1 MDSITANLGP
11 AVEPTGHSGALKYF
25 ENNLTRA
32 HAIVFVVLFI
42 AFTLL
47 TYRITNSG
55 LDDGPQHDSRVFM
68 TTLCTIAGPLTGAIS
83 RGFQGCCLR
92 FSLLV
97 MAYCAPVLFVST
109 VLQFIRTPDWRWLR
123 VARLVLWTLGW
134 FIWFA
139 GGILSFGHA
148 LS

>member
-1 MDSITANLGP
+1 MESSIANEGP
-11 AVEPTGHSGALKYF
+11 AALPSGGKGAAGLLR
-25 ENNLTRA
+25 NHLTRA
-32 HAIVFVVLFI
+32 HAIVFIVLLV
-42 AFTLL
+42 AFTVL
-47 TYRITNSG
+47 TFLITNAG
-55 LDDGPQHDSRVFM
+55 LDDGPEHGPRVFL
-68 TTLCTIAGPLTGAIS
+68 TTLGTITGPLTGAIS

-97 MAYCAPVLFVST
+97 MAYCAPVLLVGV

-123 VARLVLWTLGW
+123 IARLVLWTLGW
-134 FIWFA
+134 FVWFA